1 MSRYEITNIKHKK
14 DNYEFNIIDLN
25 DKQTYVAF
33 FLKVKKT
40 IDRINDIK
48 NTQNNIKIVSDVL
61 ISSKYEEIIVNKIP
75 EQIQNEE
82 LYITLIKTDGYLIRY
97 FDESDITYN
106 MCLEAIKEQP
116 FAIRH
121 IPKKFITDELI
132 DTAISLNGVA
142 IMYIE
147 KEKRTDER
155 CFNAYN
161 SNPRALRFV
170 PPYLVT
176 YDLCIDAVSKDMFCL
191 QYVPDIYL
199 LQVYKEAVLDK
210 GLQIP
215 KRNMPGVTI
224 TLAGQFKDIRKR
236 IDFLSNNTNKPEE
249 INNNNEPIF
258 ENDEDKYN
266 WLLNKREQLL
276 QELNFVE
283 SELYNLE
290 ETREAKHK

>member
-1 MSRYEITNIKHKK
+1 MNRYEIINIKHKK
-14 DNYEFNIIDLN
+14 DNYEFTINDLN
-25 DKQTYVAF
+25 DNQTYVAF
-33 FLKVKKT
+33 FLKAKKT
-40 IDRINDIK
+40 IERINEIK

-61 ISSKYEEIIVNKIP
+61 ISSKYEEIIFNKIP

-82 LYITLIKTDGYLIRY
+82 LYITLIRTDGYLIRY

-121 IPKKFITDELI
+121 IPKHFITDELI
-132 DTAISLNGVA
+132 DTAISLNGIA

-147 KEKRTDER
+147 KDKRTDER
-155 CFNAYN
+155 CLKAYN

-176 YDLCIDAVSKDMFCL
+176 YELCKEAVIKDMFCM

-199 LQVYKEAVLDK
+199 LRVYKEAVLDL

-215 KRNMPGVTI
+215 KRNMPGVTM
-224 TLAGQFKDIRKR
+224 TEAGQFRDIRKR
-236 IDFLSNNTNKPEE
+236 IEYLSNNTDTKEE
-249 INNNNEPIF
+249 INTNEEPTF
-258 ENDEDKYN
+258 NTDEDKYN
-266 WLLNKREQLL
+266 WLINKREQLL
-276 QELNFVE
+276 QELNLIE
-283 SELYNLE
+283 SELYSMDDTMNS
-290 ETREAKHK
+290 KQK